1 MTRNSGTLTPESRKK
16 IKGRG
21 KDRRTMILEGMRR
34 ACAYGALEE
43 DSNDEVE
50 LKYWEWVVGSSINK
64 DDPDSGMLAKV
75 LIDKLAP
82 SFKPCLEKLKFSLD
96 TTSTPSEQ
104 TNQIL
109 SEMADGIIPPDVGN
123 MIINSITNMIKIDE
137 ITILADKLDRLEKS
151 LGGKDG

>member
-1 MTRNSGTLTPESRKK
+1 MTRNATTMTSESRKK
-16 IKGRG
+16 MKGRG

-50 LKYWEWVVGSSINK
+50 LKYWEWIILSSIDPK
-64 DDPDSGMLAKV
+64 DPDRGMMAKV

-82 SFKPCLEKLKFSLD
+82 SFKPCLEKMKFALD
-96 TTSTPSEQ
+96 TSATPSEQ

-109 SEMADGIIPPDVGN
+109 SEMSDGIIPPDVGN
-123 MIINSITNMIKIDE
+123 MIINSITNKIKIDE
-137 ITILADKLDRLEKS
+137 ITILSEKLERLEKA